1 MLFSNSFVN
10 KYFNYLL
17 ILVCLQISI
26 NNIICEPKRVKFKQ
40 ISINSNRDGF
50 NLIKNNDDYNPNQRI
65 LVTVIVKNHE
75 YALPTFLGTL
85 ETLKCPNA
93 MNKCD
98 LW

>member
-1 MLFSNSFVN
+1 MNNLFN
-10 KYFNYLL
+10 KKLFRYILL
-17 ILVCLQISI
+17 ILVICSQIGI
-26 NNIICEPKRVKFKQ
+26 KNVNCEPKRVKFKQ

-50 NLIKNNDDYNPNQRI
+50 TLIQNNDDYNPNQKI
-65 LVTVIVKNHE
+65 LIGVIIKNHE
-75 YALPTFLGTL
+75 YSLPTFLASL